1 MYTLHITLQDHDNKN
16 NQEPDSIGYKSSR
29 RGVNQSMFV
38 CMKSYRA
45 VNKGPVVRIRR
56 AEEAASA
63 ICHLLASWHRVQPG
77 ELSGPWLGMAA

>member
-1 MYTLHITLQDHDNKN
+1 MYTLHITLQDHDDKITKN
-16 NQEPDSIGYKSSR
+16 QMPKDKSSR
-29 RGVNQSMFV
+29 RGVNHSMFV

-77 ELSGPWLGMAA
+77 ELSGPWLVMAV